1 MWTETTR
8 AQHGRAGL
16 RYASNLKDE
25 EWALV
30 EPLLPTSRLGRP
42 RRVDLREV
50 LNAILYML
58 RTGCQWRMLPREFP
72 AKSTVQSYSCRWRDD
87 GTWQRLGLALPARDR
102 EAAGRAPAP
111 TAGIV
116 DSRSAK
122 TAESG
127 GPRGHDAGK
136 KVKGRKRHIPVDT
149 GGRLVAARVQP
160 ADVQDRDGAPELLAE
175 AGERFPELRL
185 VFADG
190 AYAGPKLADA
200 LRRLGDWT
208 LRIVKRGDA
217 AAGFAVL
224 PRRWV
229 VERTFAWLGR
239 NRRLAKDFEATLA
252 SALAWLLVASIQL
265 LVRRLANAWKSTTY
279 FSARL

>member
-8 AQHGRAGL
+8 ARHDRAGL
-16 RYASNLKDE
+16 RYESDLKDE

-30 EPLLPTSRLGRP
+30 EPLLPASKRLGRP
-42 RRVDLREV
+42 RRTDLREV

-58 RTGCQWRMLPREFP
+58 RAGCQWRMLPREFP
-72 AKSTVQSYSCRWRDD
+72 PRSTVQSYFHGWRDD
-87 GTWQRLGLALPARDR
+87 GTWERVSLALLARDR

-111 TAGIV
+111 SAGIV
-116 DSRSAK
+116 DSQSAR

-127 GPRGHDAGK
+127 GPRGYDAGK
-136 KVKGRKRHIPVDT
+136 KIKGRKRHILVDT
-149 GGRLVAARVQP
+149 GGRLVAAKVQP
-160 ADVQDRDGAPELLAE
+160 ADVQDRDGAPDLLAE
-175 AGERFPELRL
+175 ACRRFPGLRL

-190 AYAGPKLADA
+190 AYAGPKLAGA
-200 LRRLGDWT
+200 LRGLGDLT
-208 LRIVKRGDA
+208 LRIVKRGA
-217 AAGFAVL
+217 AAEGFAVL

-229 VERTFAWLGR
+229 VERTFAWFGR

-265 LVRRLANAWKSTTY
+265 LVRRLANP
-279 FSARL
+279 